1 MSHNYLY
8 AVYDSGGSFVKAYV
22 YHTRANRKA
31 HEIGGTVETYVHTKY
46 RFGIEV
52 AEFLTRGA

>member
-8 AVYDSGGSFVKAYV
+8 AVYDSEGNFVKAYA
-22 YHTRANRKA
+22 YHTWANRKA
-31 HEIGGTVETYVHTKY
+31 LEIGGTVETYVYTKY

-52 AEFLTRGA
+52 AELLTRGE